1 MTLHRPTNFPTALLV
16 ASLLGL
22 LMPGCGGS
30 KHPTSSNRTGS
41 LSGTV
46 VDGVGAP
53 VTGADVY
60 LNTSFEVDGT
70 QELFIAFTNAQG
82 RYSFSNLVP
91 GAYVVEATTV
101 DHRVAADSLS
111 IPSGALAAD
120 TLHLVTGGI
129 FTGTVTLTGVG
140 DFRGT
145 ILTALGI
152 FTLGSTDSTGR
163 YRLDSVPPGRWT
175 VEAYH
180 AGYVTTTLVGTLPA
194 AGDSVELPPL
204 ALTHTAGAP

>member
-1 MTLHRPTNFPTALLV
+1 MSLPRPTKFPTTPLVACLLV
-16 ASLLGL
+16 PLLLG
-22 LMPGCGGS
+22 CGS
-30 KHPTSSNRTGS
+30 KHPTSINRSGS

-46 VDGVGAP
+46 VNDVGAP
-53 VTGADVY
+53 ETDADIY
-60 LNTSFEVDGT
+60 LSSSFEVNGT

-111 IPSGALAAD
+111 IPAGALEAD
-120 TLHLVTGGI
+120 TLDLVAGGI
-129 FTGTVTLTGVG
+129 FTGTVSLTGVS
-140 DFRGT
+140 DHRGT
-145 ILTALGI
+145 LLTAFGI

-163 YRLDSVPPGRWT
+163 YRLDAIPPGRWT
-175 VEAYH
+175 VEAFH
-180 AGYVTTTLVGTLPA
+180 SGYVTTTLIGTLPA

-204 ALTHTAGAP
+204 SLAHTAGAP